1 MKKMQPSIETAINF
15 SIFRKN
21 MQIFEIFKPYY
32 GRGTVI
38 KKFVFDDS
46 LKAPSWTIVKSVA
59 TGPINT
65 IVDGKEVTYKFVGA
79 ALQAEGKTV
88 PIVQFL
94 KNVKIPTTIRG
105 VRVTYGNGFDAAFFG
120 KKFTYSVGSFETG
133 RKFEVTTDKKISI
146 AKPKAAAPKPKLTR
160 PKIPKELKESNPI
173 VEYNDIGVGAGAGT
187 HAYEEEEDDAHD
199 DTIDSCIKIGTF
211 FTFFLLFIN
220 LIVLNN
226 KKLYLPRVYQGTDFD
241 IPFTPDLDLDLDL
254 EYIPNDEHILNAGF
268 DTSHI
273 YTFLSDPCYF
283 L

>member
-1 MKKMQPSIETAINF
+1 MKKMQPTIETSINF

-46 LKAPSWTIVKSVA
+46 LKVPSWTIVKSVA
-59 TGPINT
+59 TGPLHT

-79 ALQAEGKTV
+79 SLQADGKTV

-105 VRVTYGNGFDAAFFG
+105 VRVTYGNGFNTAFFTR
-120 KKFTYSVGSFETG
+120 KFADLVGS
-133 RKFEVTTDKKISI
+133 FEVTTDKKISI

-173 VEYNDIGVGAGAGT
+173 VEYNDIGLGSGAGA
-187 HAYEEEEDDAHD
+187 HAYEEKDDAD
-199 DTIDSCIKIGTF
+199 DTISSCIKIGSF

-226 KKLYLPRVYQGTDFD
+226 KKLYLPRAYQGTDFD
-241 IPFTPDLDLDLDL
+241 IPFTPDQEILLHQETFLHQ
-254 EYIPNDEHILNAGF
+254 EHILNAGF
-268 DTSHI
+268 EYPQTIHDYI
-273 YTFLSDPCYF
+273 FTFLSDPCYF